1 MGLTLSVDN
10 TEVHRGGLVRATL
23 DGLDHDETA
32 TVSLVLVERL
42 PLTIT
47 TERHTLV
54 SVTARSRQPVQL
66 EVPLDTPTPHSSP
79 RGSIT
84 LELVAER
91 ERRGPDERAAVAL
104 ELGATPR
111 SDHQRR
117 ERRTFAPPASGAV
130 QAHPWHHQLVPKLG
144 VWTFVAVLVVWRF
157 DGGWRIGGLVGATV
171 VLALAILGEWHRGR
185 HVPVGL
191 VYRLDS
197 NPVRPGAQLL
207 VHLSGPV
214 HTDVDVGRRVVESV
228 LTGSAASTT
237 TRHSTVLHEEWAGR
251 SSPRA
256 GSSVALRVPIDQPT
270 TYLGTWVSIEHQVVL
285 RPAGAAAH
293 GGMSPGDIVL
303 AIDVVP

>member
-1 MGLTLSVDN
+1 
-10 TEVHRGGLVRATL
+10 
-23 DGLDHDETA
+23 
-32 TVSLVLVERL
+32 
-42 PLTIT
+42 
-47 TERHTLV
+47 
-54 SVTARSRQPVQL
+54 
-66 EVPLDTPTPHSSP
+66 
-79 RGSIT
+79 
-84 LELVAER
+84 
-91 ERRGPDERAAVAL
+91 
-104 ELGATPR
+104 
-111 SDHQRR
+111 
-117 ERRTFAPPASGAV
+117 
-130 QAHPWHHQLVPKLG
+130 
-144 VWTFVAVLVVWRF
+144 
-157 DGGWRIGGLVGATV
+157 
-171 VLALAILGEWHRGR
+171 
-185 HVPVGL
+185 

-251 SSPRA
+251 RSPRA
-256 GSSVALRVPIDQPT
+256 GSSVALRIPIDQPT